1 MLYVLLLL
9 ALICS
14 TIVSARTPH
23 MKNETDIEQRRGGP
37 GGPGGPKGQGPPNG
51 QRGPRGPG
59 GPGGPGGPKGQG
71 PPNGQRGSRPPHTRA
86 TTQATKQ

>member
-23 MKNETDIEQRRGGP
+23 MKNETDVEQRRGGP
-37 GGPGGPKGQGPPNG
+37 GGPGGPKGEGPPNG

-59 GPGGPGGPKGQG
+59 GPGGPKRQG
-71 PPNGQRGSRPPHTRA
+71 PTDWTRGSRPPHMRF